1 MIPIVRSRNAVESR
15 GNLKASL
22 PTPEELMERAGLDQF
37 RRGVLLSRQRRI
49 SNLKSDLENG
59 WDWRGRV
66 WDQGEYRASLSLQG
80 PSADTR
86 CTCAPTDPN
95 LWCAHVVA
103 LITTLAQQ
111 RALEPDL
118 IAKLPAPTPRPT
130 APKPKQFAKT
140 RQLVH
145 AFRALGDTAI
155 MNRSTG
161 PARPLT
167 VEFNLKLLSNYR
179 KNTLALSMKIGVT
192 RLYFVPKLAE
202 FLSRVVDRES
212 LPLAKKFIYD
222 PACDFLHPAD
232 RAVIQELQTLI
243 RRMAATDVGASY
255 YNLPHTN
262 RERYLTL
269 EPLAWE
275 RLWPLLAKVSLTNDQ
290 NRAVQFA
297 PLPLPLGIF
306 LGRTRE
312 DAYELSVHGLSRLQ
326 LLREYCLAMADDS
339 LYVLDP
345 VLTEQLVQLRQ
356 LSGPDDPI
364 RFSASTSDVEALM
377 RHVVPSLK
385 RLADVKLDIEIREH
399 IIDEPL
405 RCCIYLDA
413 PDAGLSARLEYH
425 YGPLVIGRIDP
436 DRPNP
441 PIVVRDTVREE
452 ALAGLLAQ
460 SGFSEQAGILTLHNE
475 GQIYEFLY
483 DVLPRLNQLAEVY
496 VTDRVQPLTESGRS
510 FVPKAHME
518 LDHSLNWLEV
528 SFEMGDLEEA
538 EIRSVLQ
545 SLVERK
551 RYHRLKNGTFLSL
564 QEEVFQHF
572 GELLGHLDLKR
583 KDLKPSGLKL
593 PAARGVSLMDQPEY
607 PGSIKLGKSLRAW
620 IDNLKN
626 PDNMEAAIPRAMQ
639 GILREYQ
646 EYGFQWM
653 KTLASY
659 GLGGILADDMGLGK
673 TIQSI
678 AFLLSEREEK
688 PFEAPALVV
697 CPASL
702 LYNWEREITRFAP
715 SLAVAVV
722 AGSRDEREQILALSK
737 NYDVCITSYPLLR
750 RDIDLYEPYE
760 FHALLLDEA
769 QAIKN
774 HATQTAH
781 SVRNL
786 KSARRFA
793 LTGTPV
799 ENSLDDLW
807 SIFHAIFPGLFANKE
822 AFSQLTPDIVARRVR
837 PFILRRLKKD
847 VLRELPDKIETVESV
862 DLTIEQKQIYVGYLD
877 SLRKQTEADLD
888 QEGFRK
894 NRLKILAGLTR
905 LRQICC
911 HPGVFADNYQG
922 GSGKLEL
929 LLEIMG
935 QALGSD
941 KKMLVFSQFT
951 SMLAIIREALEERGW
966 PYFYLDGETPTKNR
980 LGLAES
986 FNQGDRPI
994 FLISLKA
1001 GGTGLNL
1008 TGADTVI
1015 LYDLWWNPAVEDQAA
1030 DRAHRIGQKNVV
1042 QVIRLIT
1049 EGTIEEKMYQLQEK
1063 KRDLIDQ
1070 VVKASNGDLG
1080 SLSEQDVRELLAL

>member
-1 MIPIVRSRNAVESR
+1 M
-15 GNLKASL
+15 KANL
-22 PTPEELMERAGLDQF
+22 PTTEELIDRAGVDQY

-49 SNLKSDLENG
+49 SNIKSDVENG
-59 WDWRGRV
+59 WDWRGRI

-80 PSADTR
+80 ATAEAR
-86 CTCAPTDPN
+86 CTCSPTDPT

-103 LITTLAQQ
+103 LVTTLTQQ
-111 RALEPDL
+111 RTVAPNLVPK
-118 IAKLPAPTPRPT
+118 IPTPPSRPT
-130 APKPKQFAKT
+130 VAKPAEFAKT
-140 RQLVH
+140 RQLVN
-145 AFRALGDTAI
+145 AFRTLTDTGI
-155 MNRSTG
+155 TTRTVG
-161 PARPLT
+161 QTRPLT

-179 KNTLALSMKIGVT
+179 QSTLALSMKIGAT
-192 RLYFVPKLAE
+192 RLYFVPKLVD

-222 PACDFLHPAD
+222 PTVDFFHPVD
-232 RAVIQELQTLI
+232 RAVIQELQALI
-243 RRMAATDVGASY
+243 RRIPFTEISASY
-255 YNLPHTN
+255 YNLPYTN
-262 RERYLTL
+262 RERYLIL
-269 EPLAWE
+269 SPLAWE
-275 RLWPLLAKVSLTNDQ
+275 RLWPLLAKASLTDDK
-290 NRAVQFA
+290 NRAIHFA
-297 PLPLPLGIF
+297 SLPLPLSIY
-306 LGRTRE
+306 LGRIRE
-312 DAYELSVHGLSRLQ
+312 DAYELSVHGLSRVQ
-326 LLREYCLAMADDS
+326 LLRDYSLAIVDDS

-345 VLTEQLVQLRQ
+345 VLTDQMVQLRQ
-356 LSGPDDPI
+356 FSGPDDPL

-377 RHVVPSLK
+377 HHVVPSL
-385 RLADVKLDIEIREH
+385 RQLADVQLDVEIRQH

-413 PDAGLSARLEYH
+413 PDAILSARVEYH
-425 YGPLVIGRIDP
+425 YGPIVIGRVDP
-436 DRPNP
+436 HRPNP
-441 PIVVRDTVREE
+441 PIVIRDTVREE
-452 ALAGLLAQ
+452 ALSGLLAQ
-460 SGFSEQAGILTLHNE
+460 SGFSEHNGILTLHNE
-475 GQIYEFLY
+475 GQIYAFLY
-483 DVLPRLNQLAEVY
+483 DMLPRLNQLAEVY
-496 VTDRVQPLTESGRS
+496 VTERVEPLTESGRS
-510 FVPKAHME
+510 FVPKAHIE
-518 LDHSLNWLEV
+518 LDRSLNWLEV
-528 SFEMGDLEEA
+528 NFEMGDLA
-538 EIRSVLQ
+538 DDEIRSLLQ

-551 RYHRLKNGTFLSL
+551 RYHRLKNGAFLSL
-564 QEEVFQHF
+564 EDEAFRNV
-572 GELLGHLDLKR
+572 GDLLGHLDLKR
-583 KDLKPSGLKL
+583 KDLNPRGLKI
-593 PAARGVSLMDQPEY
+593 PATRGLNLMDQPEY

-626 PDNMEAAIPRAMQ
+626 PDNLEARVPAAMN

-688 PFEAPALVV
+688 PFQAPALVV

-715 SLAVAVV
+715 SLAVTVV
-722 AGSRDEREQILALSK
+722 AGTREEREQILAASK

-750 RDIDLYEPYE
+750 RDLDLYEPYE

-781 SVRNL
+781 SVRSL

-807 SIFHAIFPGLFANKE
+807 SIFHAVFPALFANKE
-822 AFSQLTPDIVARRVR
+822 AFSHLTPEIVARRVR

-862 DLTIEQKQIYVGYLD
+862 DLTVEQKQLYVGYLD
-877 SLRKQTEADLD
+877 KLRKQTEADLD

-911 HPGVFADNYQG
+911 HPRVFAENYHG

-929 LLEIMG
+929 LLEIMD
-935 QALGSD
+935 QALGSN

-966 PYFYLDGETPTKNR
+966 PYFYLDGETPTKHR
-980 LGLAES
+980 LDLAES
-986 FNQGDRPI
+986 FNQGARPI

-1070 VVKASNGDLG
+1070 VVQANNADLG

>member
-1 MIPIVRSRNAVESR
+1 M
-15 GNLKASL
+15 KASL
-22 PTPEELMERAGLDQF
+22 PTSEELLDRAGLDQF

-49 SNLKSDLENG
+49 SNIKSDVENG
-59 WDWRGRV
+59 WDWRGRI
-66 WDQGEYRASLSLQG
+66 WDQGEYRASLALQG
-80 PSADTR
+80 PTVEAS
-86 CTCAPTDPN
+86 CTCTPVDPK

-103 LITTLAQQ
+103 LVTTLSQQ
-111 RALEPDL
+111 RTLVPEL
-118 IAKLPAPTPRPT
+118 VAKIPTSPSRPMG
-130 APKPKQFAKT
+130 AKSNEFAKT
-140 RQLVH
+140 QQLVN
-145 AFRALGDTAI
+145 AFRALGDTTI
-155 MNRSTG
+155 RNRTVG
-161 PARPLT
+161 QARPLT
-167 VEFNLKLLSNYR
+167 VEFNLKLLSDYR
-179 KNTLALSMKIGVT
+179 QNTLALSMKLGVT
-192 RLYFVPKLAE
+192 RLYFVPKLVD
-202 FLSRVVDRES
+202 FLSRVVDRKS
-212 LPLAKKFIYD
+212 LPLAKKFAYE
-222 PACDFLHPAD
+222 PALDFFNPDD
-232 RAVIQELQTLI
+232 RAAIRELQALI
-243 RRMAATDVGASY
+243 RRMPSTEIGASY
-255 YNLPHTN
+255 YNLPYTN
-262 RERYLTL
+262 RERYLIL
-269 EPLAWE
+269 SPLAWE
-275 RLWPLLAKVSLTNDQ
+275 RLWPLLAKVTLTNDQ
-290 NRAVQFA
+290 NRPIHFA
-297 PLPLPLGIF
+297 SPPLPVAIF
-306 LGRTRE
+306 LGRAQADT
-312 DAYELSVHGLSRLQ
+312 YELSVKGLSRIQ
-326 LLREYCLAMADDS
+326 LLREYSLAMADES
-339 LYVLDP
+339 LYILDP
-345 VLTEQLVQLRQ
+345 ILTDQMIQLRQ
-356 LSGPDDPI
+356 FSGPDDPL
-364 RFSASTSDVEALM
+364 RFSVSNDDVEALM
-377 RHVVPSLK
+377 HHVVPSL
-385 RLADVKLDIEIREH
+385 RQLANVQLDLEIRQH

-413 PDAGLSARLEYH
+413 PDATLTARVEYH
-425 YGPLVIGRIDP
+425 YGPIVIGKIDP

-441 PIVVRDTVREE
+441 PIVIRDTVREE
-452 ALAGLLAQ
+452 ALSTLLTQ
-460 SGFSEQAGILTLHNE
+460 SGFSENNGILTLVNE
-475 GQIYEFLY
+475 GQIYAFLY
-483 DVLPRLNQLAEVY
+483 EMLPHLNQLAEVY
-496 VTDRVQPLTESGRS
+496 VTQRVEPLTESTRS
-510 FVPKAHME
+510 FVPKAHIE
-518 LDHSLNWLEV
+518 LDRSLNWLEV
-528 SFEMGDLEEA
+528 NFEMGDLA
-538 EIRSVLQ
+538 EDEIHSLLQ
-545 SLVERK
+545 SLIERK
-551 RYHRLKNGTFLSL
+551 RYHRLKNGAFLSL
-564 QEEVFQHF
+564 EEEAFQNI
-572 GELLGHLDLKR
+572 GDLLGHLDLKR
-583 KDLKPSGLKL
+583 KDLKSRGLKL
-593 PAARGVSLMDQPEY
+593 PATRGLTLMDQPEY

-626 PDNMEAAIPRAMQ
+626 PDNIEAAVPRAMN

-678 AFLLSEREEK
+678 AFLLSEREDK
-688 PFEAPALVV
+688 PFQAPALVV

-715 SLAVAVV
+715 SLTVAVV
-722 AGSRDEREQILALSK
+722 AGTRDEREEVLAASK

-750 RDIDLYEPYE
+750 RDVDLYEPYE

-774 HATQTAH
+774 HATQTAQ
-781 SVRNL
+781 SVRSL

-807 SIFHAIFPGLFANKE
+807 SVFHAVFPALFANKE
-822 AFSQLTPDIVARRVR
+822 AFSQLTPDVVARRVR

-862 DLTIEQKQIYVGYLD
+862 DLTVEQKQLYVGYLD
-877 SLRKQTEADLD
+877 KLRKQTETDLD

-894 NRLKILAGLTR
+894 SRMKILAGLTR

-911 HPGVFADNYQG
+911 HPGVFAENYHG

-929 LLEIMG
+929 LLEIMD

-966 PYFYLDGETPTKNR
+966 PYFYLDGETPTKQR
-980 LGLAES
+980 LDLAES
-986 FNQGDRPI
+986 FNRGTRPI

-1042 QVIRLIT
+1042 QVIRLVT
-1049 EGTIEEKMYQLQEK
+1049 EGTIEEKMYQLQER

-1070 VVKASNGDLG
+1070 VVKANNADLG